1 MRERGAGAVPA
12 FDAEWVGAV
21 RAGSMALVEFAV
33 WGEISSARL
42 GAVERLRKR
51 ALELG
56 AKLRSLC
63 NDRAW
68 IPHPREQLKSA
79 LAGALAVSEA
89 LAAVDASVC
98 EMNGGRDLA
107 ALQQQHAALAR
118 RLDGLR
124 ERSNCWAAEL
134 EALNGGEPPNG
145 A

>member
-1 MRERGAGAVPA
+1 MSRGASAVRA
-12 FDAEWVGAV
+12 FDAEWIAAV
-21 RAGSMALVEFAV
+21 RAGSMALVELAV
-33 WGEISSARL
+33 WGEVTSARV

-89 LAAVDASVC
+89 CAAVDASVR
-98 EMNGGRDLA
+98 EMDGGRDLT
-107 ALQQQHAALAR
+107 ALRRQHAALAR
-118 RLDGLR
+118 RLDCLR
-124 ERSNCWAAEL
+124 ERGNCWAAEL
-134 EALNGGEPPNG
+134 EALNRGETPNG